1 MFCLYSS
8 LGSLR
13 MVRAGGALGQVVGRR
28 FFSHYEIWQRLSYVH
43 NIALKNMFT
52 TCLELFSLAC
62 EKSCACV

>member
-1 MFCLYSS
+1 
-8 LGSLR
+8 